1 MTQDEKVLEIV
12 NKYKADALSQEALL
26 KELHALEYTDLG
38 FATLDNGREARQGF
52 PEVIYCAGKT
62 PEQGAKIFAVLS
74 AKNGNVLATR
84 ASLEHYEAIK
94 TLVGDAEYDALART
108 VTIEREPLPKDEER
122 VITIVT
128 AGTSDLPVAREALVT
143 ASIMGNKVNLI
154 SDVGVA
160 GIHRLFARLEE
171 IRRANVLIVCAGMEG
186 ALPSVVGGLVNKP
199 VIAVPTSVGYGASF
213 GGIAALLGM
222 LNSCAAGVAVVNI
235 DNGFGAGRLAH
246 MINHQR

>member
-12 NKYKADALSQEALL
+12 NKYKAEELSQEALL

-62 PEQGAKIFAVLS
+62 PEQSAKIFAVLS